1 MTRPARVRL
10 VIAAWLLTLVLVGA
24 GTLGALQGLRA
35 LEPSAPARLEFAH
48 GVIVSIRGND
58 EFAVRELKRSGVVWF
73 QIAHGSHISLA
84 HLRRHLAEQAPTDIF
99 YQSQPHGPPVAWLAD

>member
-1 MTRPARVRL
+1 MTQHARARL

-35 LEPSAPARLEFAH
+35 LEPSAPARLEYAH

-58 EFAVRELKRSGVVWF
+58 TFAVRESKRPGAVWF
-73 QIAHGSHISLA
+73 RIARGSHISLA
-84 HLRRHLAEQAPTDIF
+84 HLRRHLSEQAPTDVF
-99 YQSQPHGPPVAWLAD
+99 YQSQPQGPPLAWLAD